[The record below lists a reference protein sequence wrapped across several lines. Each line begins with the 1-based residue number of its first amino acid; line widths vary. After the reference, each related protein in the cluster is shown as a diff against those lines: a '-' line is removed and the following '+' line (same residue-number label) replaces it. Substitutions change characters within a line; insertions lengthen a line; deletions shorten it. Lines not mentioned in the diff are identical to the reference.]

1 MQPHRRCARWNSC
14 HCANASSPVLTPTR
28 LECGDEQE
36 PMSLAGFSDTY
47 ANPDFKLP
55 LTYSCYLI
63 RHGDG

>member
-1 MQPHRRCARWNSC
+1 
-14 HCANASSPVLTPTR
+14 VLTPTR